1 MITTLL
7 SLHCPRTIQTG
18 IILGEGLRVK
28 FIDAGHLRRI
38 AKNGHKP
45 SQLLFADNIPC
56 SAVKREN
63 SRRLFV
69 Y

>member
-1 MITTLL
+1 MPSRLL
-7 SLHCPRTIQTG
+7 I
-18 IILGEGLRVK
+18 
-28 FIDAGHLRRI
+28 RI

-45 SQLLFADNIPC
+45 SQLLFADNIPW